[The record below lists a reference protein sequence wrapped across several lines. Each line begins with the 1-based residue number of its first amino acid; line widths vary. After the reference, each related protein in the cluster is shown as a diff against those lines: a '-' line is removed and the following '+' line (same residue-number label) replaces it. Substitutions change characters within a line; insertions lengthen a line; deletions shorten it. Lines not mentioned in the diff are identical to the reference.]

1 MASVADIVQTLNNEI
16 LNPVVALLFALA
28 FLYFTWG
35 IIKFISNSDS
45 SDGRKQGKDSMIW
58 GVVGMFIMV
67 GVWGILSITINSLGI
82 PTP

>member
-1 MASVADIVQTLNNEI
+1 MASVKDIVETLNKEI
-16 LNPVVALLFALA
+16 LNPIVALLFALA

-45 SDGRKQGKDSMIW
+45 SEGRKQGKDSMIW

-67 GVWGILSITINSLGI
+67 GVWGILSITVNSLGI